1 MNARHLAIVLAPA
14 VAAASLITA
23 SIAATHAAESS
34 ATLPPRPEQIAFE
47 PLDFTPPSAADFR
60 HVLPDGT
67 VVYLAESHEFPLI
80 DLSIT
85 FKGGASLDSA
95 EIPGLA
101 SMTARML
108 REGGTASLSPEAFD
122 EQLDFL
128 ATQASVSAGG
138 TSTTA
143 SMNCLKKTFDESLG
157 LFLSMLKEPAFNADR
172 LAVTKARLMA
182 QLEQRNDDASGILGR
197 EWRQLLFGAE
207 HFEGSLPTAA
217 SVEAITPERLAEMH
231 TRIVHPGNMIVS
243 VSGDF
248 DSAEMLAKLEKAFA
262 DWERG
267 EPVADPPVPDHVL
280 TPGLYHIPKDIPQGK
295 VAIGMRSITRDDPD
309 AIPLN
314 VLNDILG
321 GGGFTSRI
329 MRSVRSNEGLAYS
342 ASSRLSP
349 RVDYPGEFRA
359 GFESKNPT
367 VALAIK
373 IILQQIDD
381 VRNELV
387 TDEELETAK
396 QSLIETFPR
405 VFESKPQML
414 SVFVSD
420 EWTGRPEGYWQ
431 SYRDRVQAVTAEDV
445 QRVAREHLDPAT
457 MAILVVGNW
466 DEIAAGDLDGRASM
480 ADFFEGAVTHLPLRD
495 PLTLE
500 PLE

>member
-1 MNARHLAIVLAPA
+1 MNARPVAIVLVMAC
-14 VAAASLITA
+14 VAASFGVQVAS
-23 SIAATHAAESS
+23 AE
-34 ATLPPRPEQIAFE
+34 LPERPEQIAFE
-47 PLDFTPPSAADFR
+47 PLAFAPPAAKDYR
-60 HVLPDGT
+60 HVLSDGT
-67 VVYLAESHEFPLI
+67 VVYLAESKEFPLI

-85 FKGGASLDSA
+85 FKGGSSLDSA

-108 REGGTASLSPEAFD
+108 REGGTKNLSPEAFD

-138 TSTTA
+138 TFTTA
-143 SMNCLKKTFDESLG
+143 SMNSLKKTFDESLA
-157 LFLSMLKEPAFNADR
+157 LFLEMLREPAFNEQR
-172 LAVTKARLMA
+172 LATAKARIMA
-182 QLEQRNDDASGILGR
+182 DLEQRNDDASDILGR
-197 EWRQLLFGAE
+197 EWRQLMFGDE

-217 SVEAITPERLAEMH
+217 SVEAITPERLSAMH
-231 TRIVHPGNMIVS
+231 RQIFHPGNMIVA

-248 DSAEMLAKLEKAFA
+248 DSAEMLATLEKAFG
-262 DWERG
+262 DWDRG
-267 EPVADPPVPDHVL
+267 EEVADTPVPTHEL
-280 TPGLYHIPKDIPQGK
+280 TPGVYHIPKEIPQGK

-309 AIPLN
+309 AIALD

-373 IILQQIDD
+373 IILQQIND
-381 VRNELV
+381 VRAEPV
-387 TDEELETAK
+387 TEEELETAK

-420 EWTGRPEGYWQ
+420 EWTDRPEGYWQ
-431 SYRDRVQAVTAEDV
+431 TYRDRVQSVTADDV
-445 QRVAREHLDPAT
+445 LRVARQHLDPAK
-457 MAILVVGNW
+457 MAILVVGDW
-466 DEIAAGDLDGRASM
+466 EEIAAGDLDGRAKM
-480 ADFFEGAVTHLPLRD
+480 ADFFGGEVTHLPLRD